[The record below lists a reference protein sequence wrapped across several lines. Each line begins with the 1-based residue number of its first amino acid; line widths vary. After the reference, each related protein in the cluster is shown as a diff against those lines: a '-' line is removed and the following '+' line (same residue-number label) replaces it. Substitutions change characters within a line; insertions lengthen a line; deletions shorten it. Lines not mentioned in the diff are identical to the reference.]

1 MEEHMSM
8 NERFLR
14 GELEKMKEEKKLI
27 VEQNRKIKLERM
39 DLEAEVCALKV
50 DVAELNCENKNLKL
64 MFCYSAVDMTKH

>member
-27 VEQNRKIKLERM
+27 VEQNRKIKREAMNLK
-39 DLEAEVCALKV
+39 AEVCALKV
-50 DVAELNCENKNLKL
+50 DVAELNCENKHLKI